1 MEEERVFAV
10 VPAVL
15 FSMVCPAK
23 RENDSA
29 GFGTEEEKTR
39 RESKNQ

>member
-1 MEEERVFAV
+1 MFVV

-23 RENDSA
+23 REDGSA

-39 RESKNQ
+39 SESKNQ